1 MVTRLSASDA
11 SFYHLEDTS
20 TPMYVGTLS
29 ILRKP
34 RTGLSYET
42 LLATV
47 EQRLPQIPRYR
58 QKVREVT
65 LGLARPV
72 WVDDRDFDITY
83 HIRRSALP
91 SPGSDAQLHELI
103 ARLGSRPLDK
113 SRPLWEMYLIEG
125 LARNRV
131 AIYTKSHQALV
142 NGMTALEIGHVVADR
157 TQKPPEFGEDI
168 WIPAR
173 EPSDRRLVL
182 GAVGEWVTRPAEQLG
197 AVRSAVTEVTTNAG
211 QLVEV
216 GRRFVDV
223 ARTVAR
229 GTAPNSPLNTTV
241 SRNRRFTVAGHRL
254 EEYRLVRARYEC
266 DVNDVVLAVVAGAL
280 RNWLLSRG
288 EPVTAMTTVRAM
300 APMSVYPDADLD
312 TTGPGQAISEVSPF
326 LVDLPVGEGNAVV
339 RLSQIAHTTES
350 LPTAA
355 SLVDARTIVTLS
367 GFAPPTLHA
376 MGIRVATSFPSR
388 QFNLLITNV
397 PGRAEADVRRGYQTA
412 GDLFGAA
419 AAEQPGA
426 GDRGD
431 VLQRHALL
439 RHQRRPR
446 CDERRRRTAVPAAG
460 IARRIAG
467 SRAVIATVASCAST
481 SRRPWPCCS
490 SSSPTNRCMLAA
502 EPRSR

>member
-11 SFYHLEDTS
+11 AFYHLENTS
-20 TPMYVGTLS
+20 TPMYVGSLS

-34 RTGLSYET
+34 RSGLSYET
-42 LLATV
+42 LLASV
-47 EQRLPQIPRYR
+47 EQRLPLIPRYR

-72 WVDDRDFDITY
+72 WIDDGDFDITY

-142 NGMTALEIGHVVADR
+142 NGMTALEIGHVIADR

-168 WIPAR
+168 WIPGR
-173 EPSDRRLVL
+173 EPSDRHLLL
-182 GAVGEWVTRPAEQLG
+182 GAIGEWITRPTAQLS
-197 AVRSAVTEVTTNAG
+197 AVRSAVMEVATNTG
-211 QLVEV
+211 QLIEV
-216 GRRFVDV
+216 GRRVADV

-229 GTAPNSPLNTTV
+229 GTAPSSPLNTTV
-241 SRNRRFTVAGHRL
+241 SRNRRFAVATGRL
-254 EEYRLVRARYEC
+254 EDYRLVRARYDC

-288 EPVTAMTTVRAM
+288 EPVTSTSTVRAM

-339 RLSQIAHTTES
+339 RLSQIAHATES
-350 LPTAA
+350 ASTTAG

-376 MGIRVATSFPSR
+376 MGIRVATSFSAR

-397 PGRAEADVRRGYQTA
+397 PGAQKQMYVAGTKLLETYAVPPLLNNQGLAIGVTSYNGMIYFGINADRDAMSDV
-412 GDLFGAA
+412 
-419 AAEQPGA
+419 
-426 GDRGD
+426 D
-431 VLQRHALL
+431 VLPSLL
-439 RHQRRPR
+439 RESL
-446 CDERRRRTAVPAAG
+446 DELLEAAQ
-460 IARRIAG
+460 
-467 SRAVIATVASCAST
+467 
-481 SRRPWPCCS
+481 
-490 SSSPTNRCMLAA
+490 
-502 EPRSR
+502 

>member
-11 SFYHLEDTS
+11 SFYHLENSS
-20 TPMYVGTLS
+20 TPMYVGSLS
-29 ILRKP
+29 VLRKP
-34 RTGLSYET
+34 RSGLSYET

-58 QKVREVT
+58 QKVREVA

-113 SRPLWEMYLIEG
+113 SRPLWELYLIEG

-131 AIYTKSHQALV
+131 AVYSKTHQALV
-142 NGMTALEIGHVVADR
+142 NGMTALEIGHVIADR

-182 GAVGEWVTRPAEQLG
+182 GAIGEWVTRPAEQLG
-197 AVRSAVTEVTTNAG
+197 AVRSAVTEMATNSG
-211 QLVEV
+211 QLLEA
-216 GRRFVDV
+216 GRRVADV

-229 GTAPNSPLNTTV
+229 GTAPSSPLNTTV
-241 SRNRRFTVAGHRL
+241 SRNRRFTVTSGRL
-254 EEYRLVRARYEC
+254 EDYRLVRARYDC

-288 EPVTAMTTVRAM
+288 EPVTSTATVRAM
-300 APMSVYPDADLD
+300 APMSVYPDADLE

-339 RLSQIAHTTES
+339 RLSQIAHATES
-350 LPTAA
+350 ASTAG

-376 MGIRVATSFPSR
+376 MGIRVATTFSAR

-397 PGRAEADVRRGYQTA
+397 PGAQKQMYVAGTKLLETYAVPPLLNNQVLAIGVTSYNGMLYYGINADRDAMSDV
-412 GDLFGAA
+412 
-419 AAEQPGA
+419 
-426 GDRGD
+426 D
-431 VLQRHALL
+431 VLPSLL
-439 RHQRRPR
+439 RESL
-446 CDERRRRTAVPAAG
+446 DELLEAAQ
-460 IARRIAG
+460 
-467 SRAVIATVASCAST
+467 
-481 SRRPWPCCS
+481 
-490 SSSPTNRCMLAA
+490 
-502 EPRSR
+502 